1 MAQTSKS
8 QSGRP
13 RGGLLWRV
21 FKLTVTVGVWAAIA
35 VAGLLVWYATDLPDI
50 DDALAATRRP
60 TVTLLAAD
68 GSVIATRGDLYGI
81 PLDLGSLPKSLPQA
95 VLATEDR
102 RFYNH
107 FGIDLIGITRAAWNN
122 IRAGRI
128 VQGGSTITQQAAKNL
143 FLTPERSLKRK
154 LQELML
160 ALWLERKFSKD
171 QILTIYLNRV
181 YLGAGT
187 YGVDAAARRYFGR
200 SATRVSV
207 YQAAMLAGLLKAPSR
222 YNPRADR
229 RRAERRTDQVFV
241 NMIAAGYL
249 SEAEAKAAKR
259 QKGVRDPADQ
269 TIAGYF
275 IDWVLEQISDYIA
288 PGNNDVSVTTTLN
301 PILQRAAER
310 RTTAMLSGSGAKLG
324 VGQAALVALAT
335 DGAVRA
341 MVGGRDHAKSEFNR
355 AVQARR
361 QPGSAFKPFIF
372 LAALEAGYRPER
384 RISDA
389 PITIGDWK
397 PRNFD
402 NQHRGEISLTEAL
415 ARSVNTAAVR
425 LAEEI
430 GRGKVAEVAARFG
443 LGGEIKPTPSL
454 ALGTHEVSLL
464 ELTAAYGPFANGG
477 SGVWPYGITEIRNG
491 AGDLLYRRQGS
502 GPGRTADPHDIAAMN
517 RMLAQVVVGGTG
529 KAAGM
534 PRPVAGKTGTS
545 QNHRDAWFIGYSAD
559 LVTGVWMGND
569 DGAPMTRVTGGGL
582 PARLWKSFMTDAHLG
597 LAKRRLPGG
606 GVPMATATASGGDI
620 KKTKPPT
627 AKTEESTGLWDRIR
641 SVFGADN

>member
-1 MAQTSKS
+1 MAKKPKNKSKP
-8 QSGRP
+8 P
-13 RGGLLWRV
+13 RRRLLWRL
-21 FKLTVTVGVWAAIA
+21 FKISVTLGIWAAIA
-35 VAGLLVWYATDLPDI
+35 VAGLLAWYATDLPDI
-50 DDALAATRRP
+50 DDALATTRRP

-68 GSVIATRGDLYGI
+68 GSVIATRGDLYGV
-81 PLDLGSLPKSLPQA
+81 PVDVQSLPKALPEA

-102 RFYNH
+102 RFYDH
-107 FGIDLIGITRAAWNN
+107 FGLDLIGIIRAAWNN
-122 IRAGRI
+122 VRAGRI

-160 ALWLERKFSKD
+160 AIWLERKFSKD

-222 YNPRADR
+222 YNPQADR
-229 RRAERRTDQVFV
+229 KRAERRTDQVLA
-241 NMIAAGYL
+241 NMVAAGYL
-249 SEAEAKAAKR
+249 SEAGAKAAKR
-259 QKGVRDPADQ
+259 NKAIRGSRGEAVS
-269 TIAGYF
+269 GYF
-275 IDWVLEQISDYIA
+275 IDWVLDQISDYIA
-288 PGNNDVSVTTTLN
+288 PGNNDVTVTTTLN
-301 PILQRAAER
+301 PVLQRAAEQ
-310 RTTAMLSGSGAKLG
+310 RTIAMLSGPGKKLK

-341 MVGGRDHAKSEFNR
+341 MVGGRDHSKSEFNR

-372 LAALEAGYRPER
+372 MAALEAGYRPER

-389 PITIGDWK
+389 PISIGDWT
-397 PRNFD
+397 PRNF
-402 NQHRGEISLTEAL
+402 NRKHQGEVSLTEAL
-415 ARSVNTAAVR
+415 AGSINTAAVR
-425 LAEEI
+425 LAEEV
-430 GRGKVAEVAARFG
+430 GRGKVADLAARFG
-443 LGGEIKPTPSL
+443 ITGKIKPTPSL

-477 SGVWPYGITEIRNG
+477 SGVWPYGIAEIKNG
-491 AGDLLYRRQGS
+491 RGDVLYRRQGS
-502 GPGRTADPHDIAAMN
+502 GLGRIAEPRDIAAIN
-517 RMLAQVVVGGTG
+517 RMLAEVVVSGTG

-534 PRPVAGKTGTS
+534 ARPVAGKTGTS
-545 QNHRDAWFIGYSAD
+545 QNYRDAWFIGYSAD

-569 DGAPMTRVTGGGL
+569 NGAPMKRVTGGGL
-582 PARLWKSFMTDAHLG
+582 PARLWKSFMTDAHRG
-597 LAKRRLPGG
+597 LARRQLPGG
-606 GVPMATATASGGDI
+606 AVPVAVARSTKP
-620 KKTKPPT
+620 KKTAPSPT
-627 AKTEESTGLWDRIR
+627 KTEPSKGLWNRIR
-641 SVFGADN
+641 SAFDDPN